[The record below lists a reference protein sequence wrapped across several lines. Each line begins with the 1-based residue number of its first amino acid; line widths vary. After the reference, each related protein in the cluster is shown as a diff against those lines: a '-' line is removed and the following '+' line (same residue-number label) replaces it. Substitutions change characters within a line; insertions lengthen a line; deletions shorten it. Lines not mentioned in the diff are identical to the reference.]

1 MKTNAIADK
10 YRDLLR
16 VLRGSC
22 GKDELKKIR
31 KALDLVVSLN
41 SASTQPASS
50 TILHLLE
57 VARIC
62 VGEIGLG
69 AQAAIAA
76 ILHETLENKQ
86 VTRVEIE
93 KHFDSKVAEIV
104 EGYTLI
110 SGLDPKDPKTQAELF
125 RQMLITLSGNAV
137 VILIKLADRL
147 ETMRSLSRAEPEVRQ
162 KRSWET
168 FHLYAP
174 LAHRLGLYPIKSEME
189 DLAMKHIYPKEY
201 KFIVKKLRETTSSRN
216 RFIRSFIEPIE
227 QELKNRH
234 FDFEIKGRPKSVYS
248 IFRKMQKQDVDF
260 EDVYDV
266 FAIRIIL
273 NTDPEHEKSDC
284 WQVYSIITDK
294 YTPNPE
300 RLRDWISAPKS
311 NGYESL
317 HTTVLGPE
325 GKWIEVQIRT
335 SRMDEIAEKG
345 FAAHWKYK
353 GIKQEQGVDEWVSM
367 VRNILESP
375 DGSFGDK
382 TDLLQLNLNSKDIFV
397 FTPKGEIRKLP
408 SKATVLD
415 FAFDIHSEVG
425 SKCTGAIV
433 NGKNAPIKQVLQNG
447 DIVEV
452 LTSKKQKPKKDWLN
466 FVTTSK
472 AKTRIKQQLREVE
485 NQEIARGREMLLRR
499 LKNWKVDNPE
509 EAIRNINKQLKLKDP
524 TEIFVLIAEGK
535 VNLTSIKDILTSNI
549 EPEAP
554 KNVDATTAPARPTD
568 TTGSS
573 SEFLIIDERLV
584 NIDYKLAKCCNP
596 IFGDEIFGFVTVKDG
611 IKIHRQS
618 CPNATQLNTRW
629 GYRIVKARWR
639 GSSNDGAFQTSIM
652 VTGMDELGMLNRIS
666 EIISKDL
673 RVNMRNLNVNSK
685 NGQFEATIQLYV
697 QDKKHLEMLLYR
709 LGAIPGVSKAERL
722 R

>member
-1 MKTNAIADK
+1 
-10 YRDLLR
+10 
-16 VLRGSC
+16 
-22 GKDELKKIR
+22 
-31 KALDLVVSLN
+31 
-41 SASTQPASS
+41 
-50 TILHLLE
+50 
-57 VARIC
+57 
-62 VGEIGLG
+62 
-69 AQAAIAA
+69 
-76 ILHETLENKQ
+76 
-86 VTRVEIE
+86 
-93 KHFDSKVAEIV
+93 
-104 EGYTLI
+104 
-110 SGLDPKDPKTQAELF
+110 
-125 RQMLITLSGNAV
+125 
-137 VILIKLADRL
+137 
-147 ETMRSLSRAEPEVRQ
+147 MRSLSRAEPEVRQ

-472 AKTRIKQQLREVE
+472 AKTRIKQQLR
-485 NQEIARGREMLLRR
+485 R
-499 LKNWKVDNPE
+499 LK
-509 EAIRNINKQLKLKDP
+509 IRKL
-524 TEIFVLIAEGK
+524 
-535 VNLTSIKDILTSNI
+535 
-549 EPEAP
+549 
-554 KNVDATTAPARPTD
+554 
-568 TTGSS
+568 
-573 SEFLIIDERLV
+573 
-584 NIDYKLAKCCNP
+584 
-596 IFGDEIFGFVTVKDG
+596 
-611 IKIHRQS
+611 
-618 CPNATQLNTRW
+618 
-629 GYRIVKARWR
+629 
-639 GSSNDGAFQTSIM
+639 
-652 VTGMDELGMLNRIS
+652 
-666 EIISKDL
+666 
-673 RVNMRNLNVNSK
+673 
-685 NGQFEATIQLYV
+685 
-697 QDKKHLEMLLYR
+697 
-709 LGAIPGVSKAERL
+709 PGVGRCCFAGLKTGKLTTPKKPFATSTSS
-722 R
+722 